1 MSEQLPAEFPQL
13 SSKKDIGKLS
23 ASEYSKWYKH
33 ENAFIRESFRSK
45 INEILAASVEP
56 TVESEPEIIPEP
68 EPTPEPAP
76 EPTPVP
82 EPVPV
87 PVPAPASEPTPAPRK
102 KIVVDYQAVD
112 EEGRPIGR
120 RTHLEAYA
128 AEEMIEKQKKA
139 HIEAVRAFERLKKR
153 QVSKVKEEPVKQ
165 PTAEE
170 QQSYEQILKEVKADD
185 PNTIVDAVRKIVA
198 EETRQKENREAAIQ
212 KEYKRQQEASHAFLR
227 LYPEY
232 NNCAANNQLLANYI
246 TGNKL
251 EWTTD
256 NLAVAYEALEGQ
268 LAPKEIPAP
277 EPEPEPEPEPTVQP
291 AQPQPVINPPAS
303 AAPAPEPAPVSAS
316 AATEP
321 TPAPV
326 DQQPAQRP
334 NPAPAA
340 RRPGVDAS
348 LQPGQSGVRS
358 TPVRIDPSTITFEK
372 IKKMT
377 GAEMREAMKD
387 PKKKIEIER
396 AIAQYNAKR
405 AGQR

>member
-1 MSEQLPAEFPQL
+1 LVPA
-13 SSKKDIGKLS
+13 
-23 ASEYSKWYKH
+23 
-33 ENAFIRESFRSK
+33 
-45 INEILAASVEP
+45 
-56 TVESEPEIIPEP
+56 
-68 EPTPEPAP
+68 PAP
-76 EPTPVP
+76 EPTP
-82 EPVPV
+82 E
-87 PVPAPASEPTPAPRK
+87 PRK

-120 RTHLEAYA
+120 RTHLEAYT

-198 EETRQKENREAAIQ
+198 EETRQKESREAAIQ

-246 TGNKL
+246 TENKL

-277 EPEPEPEPEPTVQP
+277 EPEPEPEPVVQP
-291 AQPQPVINPPAS
+291 PPVVNPPAI
-303 AAPAPEPAPVSAS
+303 AAPAPEP
-316 AATEP
+316 EP
-321 TPAPV
+321 TPAPAVVEPAPAPV
-326 DQQPAQRP
+326 DQQPVQRP

-340 RRPGVDAS
+340 RRPGVDGS
-348 LQPGQSGVRS
+348 LSPGQSTVRS
-358 TPVRIDPSTITFEK
+358 QPVRIDPNAITFEK
-372 IKKMT
+372 IKKMS
-377 GAEMREAMKD
+377 AEEYKKALKD
-387 PKKKIEIER
+387 PVKKAEIDR
-396 AIAQYNAKR
+396 AIARHNALKT
-405 AGQR
+405 GVK